1 MVDMKDG
8 VKGGVYLLGAI
19 GNGTADVARLTA
31 LLIRAELSFGAR
43 VVLTTGRRR
52 LGGRGCGR
60 GSTAVKI
67 LASRASRASTEA
79 FTRGAGMGY
88 ARIAEAFGKNLRRH
102 GLEKGEDS
110 NRNNKCN

>member
-52 LGGRGCGR
+52 LGGCGCGR

-67 LASRASRASTEA
+67 LASRASTESL
-79 FTRGAGMGY
+79 G
-88 ARIAEAFGKNLRRH
+88 ENLRRH
-102 GLEKGEDS
+102 RLEKGEDS

>member
-19 GNGTADVARLTA
+19 GNGAADVARLTA

-52 LGGRGCGR
+52 LGGCGCGRGR

-67 LASRASRASTEA
+67 LASTEA
-79 FTRGAGMGY
+79 FR
-88 ARIAEAFGKNLRRH
+88 ENLRRH
-102 GLEKGEDS
+102 RLEKGEDS

>member
-8 VKGGVYLLGAI
+8 VKGGVYLLRAI
-19 GNGTADVARLTA
+19 GNGAADVARLTA

-43 VVLTTGRRR
+43 VVLTTGGRR
-52 LGGRGCGR
+52 LGGCGCGRGR

-67 LASRASRASTEA
+67 LASRAS
-79 FTRGAGMGY
+79 
-88 ARIAEAFGKNLRRH
+88 AEAFRENLRRH
-102 GLEKGEDS
+102 RLEKGEDS